1 MTAQQHDEA
10 FVNEALRAFGGQV
23 YRTALA
29 STRSPADAQDVVQDT
44 FIALLEH
51 SRPFHDR
58 EHLRAWLLR
67 VAINRCRELHR
78 SAWRSRV
85 DRFDDACAQ
94 GLQTTAQTDPSG
106 DLAALER
113 HPVWTALE
121 QLPEP
126 FRVVIHMRYVE
137 ELSCDDIAK
146 ALGIPAVTVR
156 TRLYRARRKLR
167 ALLGASDER
176 FAAQLRM
183 QKENNH
189 G

>member
-94 GLQTTAQTDPSG
+94 GIPATAPTDPSE

-113 HPVWTALE
+113 HPVWAALE

-126 FRVVIHMRYVE
+126 FRIVIHLRYVE
-137 ELSCDDIAK
+137 ELSCDDIAG
-146 ALGIPAVTVR
+146 ALGIPAITVR
-156 TRLYRARRKLR
+156 TRLYRARKRLRTLLETGELPAKIRLR
-167 ALLGASDER
+167 AR
-176 FAAQLRM
+176 
-183 QKENNH
+183 KESTH

>member
-1 MTAQQHDEA
+1 MTAQHYDESL
-10 FVNEALRAFGGQV
+10 VNEALREFGGPV

-29 STRSPADAQDVVQDT
+29 LTRSPADAQDVAQET
-44 FIALLEH
+44 FIALLDH
-51 SRPFHDR
+51 SKPFHDR
-58 EHLRAWLLR
+58 DHLRAWLLR

-78 SAWRSRV
+78 SAWRNRV
-85 DRFDDACAQ
+85 ERFDETRMQEIPAHEDNEQSNNLEAF
-94 GLQTTAQTDPSG
+94 
-106 DLAALER
+106 ER

-126 FRVVIHMRYVE
+126 FRIVIHLRYVE

-146 ALGIPAVTVR
+146 TLGIPAVTVR

-167 ALLGASDER
+167 ALLGANDER

>member
-58 EHLRAWLLR
+58 EHLRARLLR

-78 SAWRSRV
+78 SAWRNRV
-85 DRFDDACAQ
+85 DRFDDACTQ

-126 FRVVIHMRYVE
+126 FRVVIHLRYVE
-137 ELSCDDIAK
+137 EFSCDDIAK
-146 ALGIPAVTVR
+146 ALGIPTVTVR
-156 TRLYRARRKLR
+156 TRLYRARKRLRTLLETGEQPAGTHLRTRKE
-167 ALLGASDER
+167 ST
-176 FAAQLRM
+176 
-183 QKENNH
+183 H